1 MAKSKRYLKEPRKK
15 KVKLG
20 KYFFIDR
27 RLHKVL
33 RTNAPAN
40 LMEAWSFEE
49 NCKVT
54 LLYTD
59 YRKLA
64 KKAVS
69 TGQAA
74 EILNVSKRTLTRA
87 IKAGGIVEPKRS
99 STLNDT
105 NYSIQNM
112 WWSLEDMLSVHDYL
126 LGKHLGRPR
135 HDGGVTPNQNLPTRA
150 EVIAKMT
157 DQMVLYAKEG
167 DRFVPTYLPPQF

>member
-1 MAKSKRYLKEPRKK
+1 MARSKRYQKRPRQKNP
-15 KVKLG
+15 KLG

-33 RTNAPAN
+33 RVNAPAN

-49 NCKVT
+49 DCKVT

-64 KKAVS
+64 KKAI
-69 TGQAA
+69 TTEKAA
-74 EILNVSKRTLTRA
+74 QILNVSKRTLTRA
-87 IKAGGIVEPKRS
+87 IAGGHIKEPKRS
-99 STLNDT
+99 HPLKETSTMRYL
-105 NYSIQNM
+105 
-112 WWSLEDMLSVHDYL
+112 WWGLEDILAVHEYL
-126 LGKHLGRPR
+126 LTKHYGRPR
-135 HDGGVTPNQNLPTRA
+135 HDGGITPNQNLPTRA
-150 EVIAKMT
+150 EIIAKMT